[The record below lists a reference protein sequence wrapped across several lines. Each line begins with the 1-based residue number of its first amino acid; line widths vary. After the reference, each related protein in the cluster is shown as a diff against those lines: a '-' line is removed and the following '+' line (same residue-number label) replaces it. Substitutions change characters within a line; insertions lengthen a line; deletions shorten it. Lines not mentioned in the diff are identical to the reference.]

1 MKKKCSI
8 PLIVGEMQIKAIMR
22 YCFTHVRMTIVEKKV
37 ITNVGVGVTK
47 KESLYIIDQTVN

>member
-1 MKKKCSI
+1 
-8 PLIVGEMQIKAIMR
+8 MQIKAIMR

-47 KESLYIIDQTVN
+47 KESLYIIGQTVN